1 MRSIIIDTA
10 SYELLNDPTR
20 YPGEFPIIGVD
31 TGDKYGMH
39 MKNPSSF
46 TNTST
51 AFNLL
56 DAYADHRASIA
67 GSDVLQICA
76 GKFRTPANAAAAG
89 GCGYINYGGVFGMSN
104 TPYDYSSIFNTGWR
118 YVTAGWRVGI
128 NQANAY
134 NIVTIKLCNISG
146 NILLKYDGG
155 TPTAYAT
162 AASKLKV
169 FYRVV
174 NYSNPLPTDAYNI
187 SSIWFNGN
195 SQEIITS
202 HQMAYT
208 PSFSGTA
215 CGLLDFTLENN
226 TATFELGII
235 PMRVNPNDNI
245 QLYFTVGIPYDSDI
259 GFDGITA
266 NIVAI

>member
-31 TGDKYGMH
+31 TGGKYGMH

-46 TNTST
+46 TDTST

-104 TPYDYSSIFNTGWR
+104 TSYDYSSIFTTGWR
-118 YVTAGWRVGI
+118 YVTAGWRLGT
-128 NQANAY
+128 NMSYGY
-134 NIVTIKLCNISG
+134 NMARITIQGVSG
-146 NILLKYDGG
+146 DLSKVFVEG
-155 TPTAYAT
+155 TPTAFT
-162 AASKLKV
+162 NGIPLKMY
-169 FYRVV
+169 YRIV
-174 NYSNPLPTDAYNI
+174 NSSSHIPSGLDNE
-187 SSIWFNGN
+187 SSIWINAN
-195 SQEIITS
+195 SQINMVS
-202 HQMAYT
+202 QYT
-208 PSFSGTA
+208 YVRPESTGTQS
-215 CGLLDFTLENN
+215 GLLNMERESTKLLIDVALLPINILPEQNISMYFCVGLPPTGNVEFTGISAELFTL
-226 TATFELGII
+226 
-235 PMRVNPNDNI
+235 R
-245 QLYFTVGIPYDSDI
+245 
-259 GFDGITA
+259 
-266 NIVAI
+266 